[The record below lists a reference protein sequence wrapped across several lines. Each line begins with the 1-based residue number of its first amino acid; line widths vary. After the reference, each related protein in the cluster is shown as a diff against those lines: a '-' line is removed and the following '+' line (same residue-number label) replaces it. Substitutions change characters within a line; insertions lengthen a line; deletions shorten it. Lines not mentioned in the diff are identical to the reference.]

1 MYQKK
6 LKTFFIRNKLEVI
19 HVLIRSKDPGVD
31 YVESGSHQE
40 IVYTVYF
47 VYK

>member
-6 LKTFFIRNKLEVI
+6 FKTFFIRNKLEVI

-31 YVESGSHQE
+31 YVESVSQHG